1 MTSMPVRQ
9 HPDAAAPP
17 AAHDPAV
24 RARDWAEIQ
33 ERMLVPL
40 HVTVHERL
48 GVGEGTRLL
57 GLDCG
62 AGLALLLA
70 SVRGAAVT
78 GVESAHPERLALA
91 RERLTPREPEPGQ
104 AGPPAVLYEGEPGRL
119 PAPAEPF
126 TVVTAL
132 EPVGC
137 APGDTARLI
146 RRLREAAP
154 YARRGARVVL
164 TGWGPPERCAVTA
177 LRDAV
182 LGGPGG
188 PDGSPG
194 SGPEGS
200 WGGGPEGSP
209 GGGRDGSPDGGPG
222 GVLDRVAAEGAGLRA
237 AGRDDLEYAAERAGL
252 RPDGSGRVSCPFGYP
267 DPESA
272 LRGLRATGLFDA
284 PAGTD
289 PSQTDKELQEALH
302 SYRRPDGTV
311 WLPNVFRYLL
321 ARIP

>member
-1 MTSMPVRQ
+1 MTPMPVRQ

-17 AAHDPAV
+17 AHDPAV

-91 RERLTPREPEPGQ
+91 RERLTPREPEPGRS
-104 AGPPAVLYEGEPGRL
+104 GPPAVLYEGEPGRL

-137 APGDTARLI
+137 ARGDTARLV

-188 PDGSPG
+188 P
-194 SGPEGS
+194 EGA
-200 WGGGPEGSP
+200 P
-209 GGGRDGSPDGGPG
+209 GGGRDGSPGGGPG
-222 GVLDRVAAEGAGLRA
+222 GGPGGVAAEGAGLRA

-284 PAGTD
+284 SDAPAGTD
-289 PSQTDKELQEALH
+289 PAQTDKELQEALH